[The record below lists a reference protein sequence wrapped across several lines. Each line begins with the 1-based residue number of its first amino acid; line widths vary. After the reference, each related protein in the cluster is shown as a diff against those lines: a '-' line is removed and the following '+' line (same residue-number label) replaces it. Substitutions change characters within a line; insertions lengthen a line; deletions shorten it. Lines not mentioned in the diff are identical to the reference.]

1 MNRQKINRKE
11 GNTPKNYFK
20 FEPMEEKLSR
30 LMKQIS
36 IYIAGVRKA
45 DLELVP
51 ELQFWYHRAK
61 ELIYIVK
68 VQ

>member
-1 MNRQKINRKE
+1 
-11 GNTPKNYFK
+11 
-20 FEPMEEKLSR
+20 
-30 LMKQIS
+30 MKQIS